1 MSVSKLSSTIT
12 GLYSGQRNISDEKF
26 TFRYLQEAMKT
37 LDEAVGYSARGGR
50 RENVFPPSDPD
61 KSIRLNDYKRMEK
74 VRKQPNYRTK
84 TGSLSIKIKDE
95 NGDPIIAEIRL
106 YPKDKAARDGVT
118 SGYTNDY
125 EVKHIEDIA
134 DEIYGDH
141 YEIDPESDYVWFD
154 YFRRTTTENGEFKE
168 ELPVGRY
175 ALICDKGSEFEI
187 VETAVS
193 VPGSTEVTLR
203 RLTDMKADD
212 WYVGDLHHHS
222 VFSSPLYPPQGTDYV
237 YDTPEMIQNS
247 MRAKGLSFGG
257 LSDHH
262 NVLNHRIWEKLVTD
276 DFLPILSKEIS
287 TSNGHVLQLNTDPDV
302 IYNIPEE
309 SERTPEVMRA
319 EYRRIT
325 DEIKSYG
332 GHPQI
337 NHPRDMQK
345 AISFPPEFT
354 DMIDIFNTIEIWN
367 GSHPLAEGCTNGNAM
382 QLWLDCLEN
391 GTRLGATTGSDTHEI
406 TCEFWF
412 DSLAYVFGLYM
423 AVKAAL
429 DNTLEAKN
437 KKGVILKGETLETA
451 RYFIDL
457 LTEELPLVKHWA
469 NVNLSSGCVRT
480 YVQAPGERTPEN
492 ILKHL
497 ELGHSF
503 LTNGPIIKAK
513 LEKDGSAELKIVSN
527 RPLARLLV
535 YGNGKSLEEFELA
548 DPISVNGGF
557 DYSCTVNLNTEGK
570 KWFIFRILGND
581 FVTEAVTNPVFI
593 E

>member
-1 MSVSKLSSTIT
+1 MSVSKLASTIT
-12 GLYSGQRNISDEKF
+12 GLYSGRRNVSDEKY
-26 TFRYLQEAMKT
+26 TYRYLQNAMKT

-50 RENVFPPSDPD
+50 RENVFPPESD
-61 KSIRLNDYKRMEK
+61 KRLADYKRMEK
-74 VRKQPNYRTK
+74 IRKNPDYGVK
-84 TGSLSIKIKDE
+84 TGKLSVKIKDE
-95 NGDPIIAEIRL
+95 NGEPLIAEIRL
-106 YPKDKAARDGVT
+106 YPKDKAARDGVS
-118 SGYTNDY
+118 SGYTNDRKG
-125 EVKHIEDIA
+125 KHIEDIA
-134 DEIYGDH
+134 DEIYGAPYDF
-141 YEIDPESDYVWFD
+141 DPDSDYAWYD
-154 YFRRTTTENGEFKE
+154 YFRRTTAENGEFTE
-168 ELPVGRY
+168 ELPEGRY
-175 ALICDKGSEFEI
+175 TLVCDKGSEFEI

-193 VPGSTEVTLR
+193 VPGKTEVTLR
-203 RLTDMKADD
+203 RLIDMKADD

-247 MRAKGLSFGG
+247 MRARGLTFGG

-262 NVLNHRIWEKLVTD
+262 NVLNRRIWEKLVTP

-302 IYNIPEE
+302 IYHIPEE
-309 SERTPEVMRA
+309 SERTPEIMRA

-382 QLWLDCLEN
+382 QLWLDCLEK

-412 DSLAYVFGLYM
+412 DSLAYVFGLYT

-429 DNTLEAKN
+429 DNTLDAKN
-437 KKGVILKGETLETA
+437 EKGVILEGETLETA
-451 RYFIDL
+451 RYFVDL
-457 LTEELPLVKHWA
+457 LTEELPFVKHWA
-469 NVNLSSGCVRT
+469 NVNLSSGAVRT
-480 YVQAPGERTPEN
+480 YVQAPGERTAAN
-492 ILKHL
+492 ILKNL

-503 LTNGPIIKAK
+503 LTNGPIIEAK
-513 LEKDGSAELKIVSN
+513 LTADGSAELKIISN
-527 RPLARLLV
+527 RPLSRLLV
-535 YGNGKSLEEFELA
+535 YGSGKSLEEFELA
-548 DPISVNGGF
+548 EPASLNGGY
-557 DYSCTVNLNTEGK
+557 DYSCTVNLNKEGR
-570 KWFIFRILGND
+570 KWFIFRVLGND
-581 FVTEAVTNPVFI
+581 FVTEAITNPVSC
-593 E
+593 

>member
-12 GLYSGQRNISDEKF
+12 GLYSGQRNIKDEKY
-26 TFRYLQEAMKT
+26 TYPYLQKAMKM

-50 RENVFPPSDPD
+50 RENVFPPEREA
-61 KSIRLNDYKRMEK
+61 RLKDYERMGK
-74 VRKQPNYRTK
+74 VRKDPDYHTPTDR
-84 TGSLSIKIKDE
+84 LSIRIKDE
-95 NGDPIIAEIRL
+95 NGDPLIAEIRL
-106 YPKDKAARDGVT
+106 YPRDRAAKAGV
-118 SGYTNDY
+118 SRGYTNDR
-125 EVKHIEDIA
+125 EVKDIEDIVT
-134 DEIYGDH
+134 EIYGGPYPLDT
-141 YEIDPESDYVWFD
+141 DSDYVWYD
-154 YFRRTTTENGEFKE
+154 YFRRTTDEKGEFSE
-168 ELPVGRY
+168 ILPKGTYTLV
-175 ALICDKGSEFEI
+175 CDKGSEYEI
-187 VETAVS
+187 AETSVT
-193 VPGSTEVTLR
+193 VPGNREVTLR
-203 RLTDMKADD
+203 RLTDMNSED

-262 NVLNHRIWEKLVTD
+262 NVLNHRTWEKLVTP

-302 IYNIPEE
+302 IYHIPEE
-309 SERTPEVMRA
+309 KDRTPEVMRA

-325 DEIKSYG
+325 DEIRSYG

-412 DSLAYVFGLYM
+412 DSLAYVFGLYN
-423 AVKAAL
+423 AVKAAV

-437 KKGVILKGETLETA
+437 PKGVILEGEALETGI
-451 RYFIDL
+451 YFVDL

-469 NVNLSSGCVRT
+469 KVNLSSGCVRT
-480 YVQAPGERTPEN
+480 YVKAPGERTPAN
-492 ILKHL
+492 ILKNL

-503 LTNGPIIKAK
+503 LTNGPIIEAK
-513 LEKDGSAELKIVSN
+513 LNAEGDAELKIISN
-527 RPLARLLV
+527 RPLSRLLV
-535 YGNGKSLEEFELA
+535 YSNGRNMEEFELA
-548 DPISVNGGF
+548 DPEAVNGGW
-557 DYSCTVNLNTEGK
+557 DYSCTVNLNKEGK
-570 KWFIFRILGND
+570 KWFIFRLLGDD
-581 FVTEAVTNPVFI
+581 FVTEAITNPVFVK
-593 E
+593 

>member
-12 GLYSGQRNISDEKF
+12 GLYSGQRNIKDEKY
-26 TFRYLQEAMKT
+26 TYPYLQKAMKM

-50 RENVFPPSDPD
+50 CENVFPPEREA
-61 KSIRLNDYKRMEK
+61 RLKDYERMGK
-74 VRKQPNYRTK
+74 VRKNPDYHTPTDKLCIR
-84 TGSLSIKIKDE
+84 IKDE
-95 NGDPIIAEIRL
+95 NGAPLIAEIRL
-106 YPKDKAARDGVT
+106 YPKDRAARAGV
-118 SGYTNDY
+118 SRGYTNDR
-125 EVKHIEDIA
+125 EVKDIQ
-134 DEIYGDH
+134 DIVTEIYGGP
-141 YEIDPESDYVWFD
+141 YELDADSEYVWYD
-154 YFRRTTTENGEFKE
+154 YFRRTTDEKGEFTEN
-168 ELPVGRY
+168 LPRGTYTLV
-175 ALICDKGSEFEI
+175 CDKGSEYEI
-187 VETAVS
+187 VETAVT
-193 VPGSTEVTLR
+193 VPGDREVTLR
-203 RLTDMKADD
+203 RLTDMKAED

-262 NVLNHRIWEKLVTD
+262 NVLNHRIWEKLVTP

-302 IYNIPEE
+302 IYNIPDEKD
-309 SERTPEVMRA
+309 RTPEVMRA
-319 EYRRIT
+319 EYKRIT
-325 DEIKSYG
+325 DEIRSYG

-412 DSLAYVFGLYM
+412 DSLAYVFGLYN
-423 AVKAAL
+423 AVKAAV

-437 KKGVILKGETLETA
+437 PKGVILEGETLDTGI
-451 RYFIDL
+451 YFVDL

-469 NVNLSSGCVRT
+469 KVNLSSGCVRT
-480 YVQAPGERTPEN
+480 YVKAPGERTPAN
-492 ILKHL
+492 ILKNL

-503 LTNGPIIKAK
+503 LTNGPLIEAG
-513 LEKDGSAELKIVSN
+513 LNADGDAELKIISN
-527 RPLARLLV
+527 RPLSRLLV
-535 YGNGKSLEEFELA
+535 YSNGRNMEEFELA
-548 DPISVNGGF
+548 DPEAVNGGW
-557 DYSCTVNLNTEGK
+557 DYSCTVNLNKEGK
-570 KWFIFRILGND
+570 KWFIFRLLGDD
-581 FVTEAVTNPVFI
+581 FVTEAITNPVFVK
-593 E
+593 

>member
-1 MSVSKLSSTIT
+1 MSVSKLASTIT
-12 GLYSGQRNISDEKF
+12 GLYSGQRNISAEKY
-26 TFRYLQEAMKT
+26 TYRYLQNAMKT

-50 RENVFPPSDPD
+50 RENVFPPERDE
-61 KSIRLNDYKRMEK
+61 RLNDYKRMEK
-74 VRKQPNYRTK
+74 IRKNPDYGVK
-84 TGSLSIKIKDE
+84 TGKLSIKIKDE
-95 NGDPIIAEIRL
+95 NGEPLIAEIRL
-106 YPKDKAARDGVT
+106 YPKDKAARDGVA
-118 SGYTNDY
+118 SGYTNDRK
-125 EVKHIEDIA
+125 VKRIEDIA

-141 YEIDPESDYVWFD
+141 YDFDPESDYAWYD
-154 YFRRTTTENGEFKE
+154 YFRRTTAENGEFTE
-168 ELPVGRY
+168 ELPEGRY
-175 ALICDKGSEFEI
+175 ALVCDKGSEFEI

-193 VPGSTEVTLR
+193 VPGKTEVTLR
-203 RLTDMKADD
+203 RLIDMKADD

-262 NVLNHRIWEKLVTD
+262 NVLNHRTWEKLVTD

-302 IYNIPEE
+302 IYHIPEE

-319 EYRRIT
+319 EYKRIT

-382 QLWLDCLEN
+382 QLWLDCLEK

-412 DSLAYVFGLYM
+412 DSLAYVFGLYT

-429 DNTLEAKN
+429 DNTLDAKN
-437 KKGVILKGETLETA
+437 EKGVILEGETLETA
-451 RYFIDL
+451 RYFVEL

-469 NVNLSSGCVRT
+469 NVNLSSGAVRT
-480 YVQAPGERTPEN
+480 YVQAPGERTPAN

-503 LTNGPIIKAK
+503 LSNGPIIEAK
-513 LEKDGSAELKIVSN
+513 LTKEGSAELKILSN
-527 RPLARLLV
+527 RPLSRLLV
-535 YGNGKSLEEFELA
+535 YGNGKSLEEFDLA
-548 DPISVNGGF
+548 EPTSVNGGF
-557 DYSCTVNLNTEGK
+557 DYSCTVNLNKEGR
-570 KWFIFRILGND
+570 KWFIFRVLGND
-581 FVTEAVTNPVFI
+581 FVTEAITNPVFVK
-593 E
+593 

>member
-1 MSVSKLSSTIT
+1 MSVSKLASTIT
-12 GLYSGQRNISDEKF
+12 GLYSGRRNVSDEKY
-26 TFRYLQEAMKT
+26 TYRYLQNAMKT

-50 RENVFPPSDPD
+50 RENVFPPESD
-61 KSIRLNDYKRMEK
+61 KRLADYKRMEK
-74 VRKQPNYRTK
+74 IRKNPDYGVK
-84 TGSLSIKIKDE
+84 TGKLSVKIKDE
-95 NGDPIIAEIRL
+95 NGEPLIAEIRL
-106 YPKDKAARDGVT
+106 YPKDKAAREGVS
-118 SGYTNDY
+118 SGYTNDRK
-125 EVKHIEDIA
+125 VKHIEDIA
-134 DEIYGDH
+134 DEIYGAPYDF
-141 YEIDPESDYVWFD
+141 DPDSDYAWYD
-154 YFRRTTTENGEFKE
+154 YFRRTTAENGEFTE
-168 ELPVGRY
+168 ELPEGRY
-175 ALICDKGSEFEI
+175 TLVCDKGSEFEI

-193 VPGSTEVTLR
+193 VPGKTEVTLR
-203 RLTDMKADD
+203 RLIDMKADD

-247 MRAKGLSFGG
+247 MRARGLTFGG

-262 NVLNHRIWEKLVTD
+262 NVLNHRIWEKLVTP

-302 IYNIPEE
+302 IYHIPEE
-309 SERTPEVMRA
+309 SERTPEIMRA

-382 QLWLDCLEN
+382 QLWLDCLEK

-412 DSLAYVFGLYM
+412 DSLAYVFGLYT

-429 DNTLEAKN
+429 DNTLDAKN
-437 KKGVILKGETLETA
+437 EKGVILEGETLETA
-451 RYFIDL
+451 RYFVDL
-457 LTEELPLVKHWA
+457 LTEELPFVKHWA
-469 NVNLSSGCVRT
+469 NVNLSSGAVRT
-480 YVQAPGERTPEN
+480 YVQAPGERTATN
-492 ILKHL
+492 ILKNL

-503 LTNGPIIKAK
+503 LTNGPIIEAK
-513 LEKDGSAELKIVSN
+513 LTADGSAELKIISN
-527 RPLARLLV
+527 RPLSRLLV
-535 YGNGKSLEEFELA
+535 YGSGKSLEEFELA
-548 DPISVNGGF
+548 EPASLNGGY
-557 DYSCTVNLNTEGK
+557 DYSCTVNLNKEGR
-570 KWFIFRILGND
+570 KWFIFRVLGND
-581 FVTEAVTNPVFI
+581 FVTEAITNPVSC
-593 E
+593 

>member
-12 GLYSGQRNISDEKF
+12 GLYSGQRKLSDEKY
-26 TFRYLQEAMKT
+26 TYRYLQTAMRT

-50 RENVFPPSDPD
+50 KENVFPSDWPD
-61 KSIRLNDYKRMEK
+61 KSVRLNDYKRMEK
-74 VRKQPNYRTK
+74 VRKNPDYGTK
-84 TGSLSIKIKDE
+84 TAKLSVKVRDE
-95 NGDPIIAEIRL
+95 NGDPLIAEIRL
-106 YPKDKAARDGVT
+106 YPNDKASRDGVT

-125 EVKHIEDIA
+125 KIKHIEEIA
-134 DEIYGDH
+134 EEIYGAPYDV
-141 YEIDPESDYVWFD
+141 DPTSDYVWYD
-154 YFRRTTTENGEFKE
+154 YFRRTTAENGEFSE

-175 ALICDKGSEFEI
+175 RLVCDKGSEFEV
-187 VETAVS
+187 VETAVN
-193 VPGSTEVTLR
+193 VPGTTEVTLR
-203 RLTDMKADD
+203 RLVDMGKDS

-247 MRAKGLSFGG
+247 MRAKGLTFGA

-262 NVLNHRIWEKLVTD
+262 NVLNHRTWEKLVTP

-302 IYNIPEE
+302 IYHIPEE
-309 SERTPEVMRA
+309 KDRTPEIMRA

-325 DEIKSYG
+325 DEIKGFG

-354 DMIDIFNTIEIWN
+354 DMIDIFKTIEIWN

-382 QLWLDCLEN
+382 QLWLDCLEK
-391 GTRLGATTGSDTHEI
+391 GTFLGATTGSDTHEI

-412 DSLAYVFGLYM
+412 DSLAYVFGLYT

-437 KKGVILKGETLETA
+437 EKGVILEGENLELA
-451 RYFIDL
+451 HYFVDL
-457 LTEELPLVKHWA
+457 LTEELPILKHWGE
-469 NVNLSSGCVRT
+469 VNLSSGCVRT
-480 YVQAPGERTPEN
+480 YVHAEGERTPEN
-492 ILKHL
+492 LLKNL
-497 ELGHSF
+497 EQGHSF
-503 LTNGPIIKAK
+503 LTNGPIIEAK
-513 LEKDGSAELKIVSN
+513 LQDDGTAELKIVSN
-527 RPLARLLV
+527 RPLSRLLV
-535 YGNGKSLEEFELA
+535 YSNGQSIEEFDLA
-548 DPISVNGGF
+548 DPADLNGGF

-570 KWFIFRILGND
+570 KWFIFRLLGED
-581 FVTEAVTNPVFI
+581 VVTEAITNPVFVK
-593 E
+593 

>member
-1 MSVSKLSSTIT
+1 MSVSKLASTIT
-12 GLYSGQRNISDEKF
+12 GLYSGQRNISDEKY
-26 TFRYLQEAMKT
+26 TYRYLQNAMKM
-37 LDEAVGYSARGGR
+37 LDEAVGYSKRGGR
-50 RENVFPPSDPD
+50 RENVFPPEREP
-61 KSIRLNDYKRMEK
+61 RLNDYKRLEQI
-74 VRKQPNYRTK
+74 RKHPDYHTK
-84 TGSLSIKIKDE
+84 TAQLSVRIKDE
-95 NGDPIIAEIRL
+95 NGNPLVAEIRL
-106 YPKDKAARDGVT
+106 YPKDRAARDGVT
-118 SGYTNDY
+118 SGYTNGS

-134 DEIYGDH
+134 DEIYGAH
-141 YEIDPESDYVWFD
+141 YEVDPDSDFVWYD
-154 YFRRTTTENGEFKE
+154 YFRRTTNDNGEFTE

-175 ALICDKGSEFEI
+175 TLCCDKGSEYEI

-193 VPGSTEVTLR
+193 VPGNTEVTLR
-203 RLTDMKADD
+203 RLIDMGAEN

-237 YDTPEMIQNS
+237 YDTPEMIANS
-247 MRAKGLSFGG
+247 MRAKGLTFGA

-262 NVLNHRIWEKLVTD
+262 NVLNHRTWEKLVTP

-309 SERTPEVMRA
+309 KDRTPEIMRA
-319 EYRRIT
+319 EFKRIT

-354 DMIDIFNTIEIWN
+354 DIIDIFKTIEIWN

-382 QLWLDCLEN
+382 QLWLDCLEK
-391 GTRLGATTGSDTHEI
+391 GTFLGATTGSDTHEI

-412 DSLAYVFGLYM
+412 DSLAYVFGLYT

-429 DNTLEAKN
+429 DNTLDAKN
-437 KKGVILKGETLETA
+437 KNGVILEGETLETA

-457 LTEELPLVKHWA
+457 LTEELPTVKHWA
-469 NVNLSSGCVRT
+469 EVNLSSGCVRT
-480 YVQAPGERTPEN
+480 YVKAPGERTPAN
-492 ILKHL
+492 ILKNL
-497 ELGHSF
+497 EQGHSF
-503 LTNGPIIKAK
+503 LSNGPLIEAK
-513 LEKDGSAELKIVSN
+513 LTDEGTAELKIVSN

-535 YGNGKSLEEFELA
+535 YGNGRTIEEFELA
-548 DPISVNGGF
+548 APAEVSGGY
-557 DYSCTVNLNTEGK
+557 DYSCTVNLNTEGR
-570 KWFIFRILGND
+570 KWFIFRVLGED
-581 FVTEAVTNPVFI
+581 IVTEAITNPVFVPQK
-593 E
+593 